1 MPGDGI
7 NRSDCYSAGERQSM
21 EWTQAIRSALLQPAL
36 HLLTR
41 WHVRADGITLAS
53 LAAGLA
59 FVPLF
64 PRSPLLALVAL
75 TVHAILDG
83 VDGCLARH
91 QGLAS
96 SRGSFTD
103 TLCDQCVLAGVM
115 LTVAHHGMLACW
127 LAGLFL
133 FAYTLVVTFAMV
145 RNALEVPYHWLV
157 RPRFAIYLAIPV
169 QLWGNWPVLMPLTAV
184 CTALLA
190 IKAWTGFVAIRRAL

>member
-1 MPGDGI
+1 MTGKQI
-7 NRSDCYSAGERQSM
+7 RRSDCYSAGERLSM
-21 EWTQAIRSALLQPAL
+21 ERTQAIRAAMLRPVLI
-36 HLLTR
+36 LLTR
-41 WHVRADGITLAS
+41 WSIRADGITLAS
-53 LAAGLA
+53 MVAGLA

-64 PRSPLLALVAL
+64 PRFPLLAILAL
-75 TVHAILDG
+75 AVHALLDG

-96 SRGSFTD
+96 PKGSFTD
-103 TLCDQCVLAGVM
+103 TLSDQCVLTGVM
-115 LTVAHHGMLACW
+115 LSIAHQSLLPGW
-127 LAGLFL
+127 LSGLFL

-157 RPRFAIYLAIPV
+157 RPRFAIYAAIPL
-169 QLWGNWPVLMPLTAV
+169 QLWAGWAVIVPLVYV

>member
-1 MPGDGI
+1 MTGDRI
-7 NRSDCYSAGERQSM
+7 KSSDCYSAGERASM
-21 EWTQAIRSALLQPAL
+21 ERTQALRAALLRPAL

-41 WHVRADGITLAS
+41 WNIRADGITLAS
-53 LAAGLA
+53 LIAGLA

-64 PRSPLLALVAL
+64 PGYPLPALIALA
-75 TVHAILDG
+75 VHALLDG

-96 SRGSFTD
+96 PKGSFTD
-103 TLCDQCVLAGVM
+103 TLADQCVLTGVM
-115 LTVAHHGMLACW
+115 LAIAHQGMLPGW

-157 RPRFAIYLAIPV
+157 RPRFAIYVAIPL
-169 QLWGNWPVLMPLTAV
+169 QLWGLWPVLTPLVYV